1 MGLKWVS
8 SKHGESRYAHSNS
21 TGFDIVIRCRSMLM
35 MRFDIAFVEK
45 PLISGL
51 RAALLV
57 MMTLVARACNPW
69 RDIVPVACIRFG
81 AAKGVGEETIA

>member
-8 SKHGESRYAHSNS
+8 SKYGESRYAHSNS
-21 TGFDIVIRCRSMLM
+21 TRFDIVIRRRFMPM
-35 MRFDIAFVEK
+35 MRFDVAFVEK

-57 MMTLVARACNPW
+57 N
-69 RDIVPVACIRFG
+69 G
-81 AAKGVGEETIA
+81 

>member
-8 SKHGESRYAHSNS
+8 SKHGESRYAYSNS

>member
-8 SKHGESRYAHSNS
+8 SKHGESRYAYSNS

-57 MMTLVARACNPW
+57 N
-69 RDIVPVACIRFG
+69 
-81 AAKGVGEETIA
+81 